1 MGGGGERQKG
11 MPLGNYTSQFFAN
24 IYLNELDQFVKHT
37 LKVKYYVRYVDD
49 FVIIHRSKGQL
60 EQWKKEIESFLKEK
74 LQIDLHADKSRVIPL
89 SRGVD
94 FVGFRNFAHF
104 RLLRRRN
111 IKKMIRKIRMF
122 KDGKMDFRPLMESYQ
137 GWQAYARWANTY
149 RLRKNLA
156 RTLVDIIWNKV
167 E

>member
-1 MGGGGERQKG
+1 M
-11 MPLGNYTSQFFAN
+11 
-24 IYLNELDQFVKHT
+24 
-37 LKVKYYVRYVDD
+37 RYVDD